1 MIDQQPLADSHRSM
15 EILLLEDNPA
25 DTYLFLSILQSLSAR
40 LHVTAVDSGAQA
52 LDLLFQRGRYA
63 KSLRPDLIVL
73 DLNVPIL
80 NGHEVLNVIKS
91 NSVLRSIP
99 VLVWSAS
106 AQPHDV
112 KRAYD
117 LGASTYL
124 VKPMELEHMESM
136 LTGLAAFWIKLAA
149 YPIQVDGDKAQVVTR
164 FG

>member
-25 DTYLFLSILQSLSAR
+25 DTYLLLSVLQSLSAR

-117 LGASTYL
+117 RVSGETDGIGANG
-124 VKPMELEHMESM
+124 VD
-136 LTGLAAFWIKLAA
+136 A
-149 YPIQVDGDKAQVVTR
+149 YWVSCILD
-164 FG
+164 

>member
-25 DTYLFLSILQSLSAR
+25 DTYLLLSVLQSLSAR

-52 LDLLFQRGRYA
+52 LDLLFQQGRYA

-99 VLVWSAS
+99 VIVWSVS
-106 AQPHDV
+106 AQPQDV

-117 LGASTYL
+117 LGASAYL

-149 YPIQVDGDKAQVVTR
+149 YPVQVDGDKAQVVTR

>member
-25 DTYLFLSILQSLSAR
+25 DTYLLLSVLQSLSAR

-106 AQPHDV
+106 AQPRDV

-136 LTGLAAFWIKLAA
+136 LTGLAAF
-149 YPIQVDGDKAQVVTR
+149 
-164 FG
+164 

>member
-25 DTYLFLSILQSLSAR
+25 DTHLLLSVLQSLSAR

-99 VLVWSAS
+99 VVVWSAS
-106 AQPHDV
+106 AQPQDV

-124 VKPMELEHMESM
+124 VKPMELEQMESM

-149 YPIQVDGDKAQVVTR
+149 YPVQGDGDKAQVVTR